1 LNKTQ
6 VMEIF
11 LLINYYIRQKKNITY
26 KTATY
31 LTKTKKRKILVTK
44 PRGENVNQVNQENT
58 AETL

>member
-6 VMEIF
+6 VMEFF

-31 LTKTKKRKILVTK
+31 LKKTKKRKILVTK
-44 PRGENVNQVNQENT
+44 PRGENVDQGNT
-58 AETL
+58 VETL